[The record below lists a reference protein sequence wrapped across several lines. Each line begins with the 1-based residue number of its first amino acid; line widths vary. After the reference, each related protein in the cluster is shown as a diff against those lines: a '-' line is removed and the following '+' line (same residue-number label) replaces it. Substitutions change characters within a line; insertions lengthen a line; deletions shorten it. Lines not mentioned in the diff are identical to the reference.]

1 MIRDFVLRIFLS
13 IPLIHEL
20 TLFLLDL
27 LVKDKRAKEA
37 LIGLKPLKFNFLS
50 IQKSSNLSDYTWLIQ
65 TSIPS
70 DDSSQ
75 KWGDKYF
82 AEEIKNA
89 LEKQGQ
95 TVQILDREQQVSI
108 HGKKIIYLNLRGLLP
123 FHPISQGINV
133 LWIISHPSQI
143 SKYEVKKYDLV
154 FAASNDWAKKK
165 SNKWKIKIFPLLQAT
180 NAKVFNPGDSNIV
193 RNDEILFVGNSR
205 GVFRKSV
212 KVASQLK
219 TQLKIIGSGWEKFL
233 PSKFIKQEFVN
244 NKDLPDWYR
253 SAGLVLNDH
262 WSDMAR
268 AGFISNRLFDAVASG
283 AKVVSDQ
290 VQGIDEL
297 FDGAVIQYS
306 NNSELAKLLSD
317 ISKLEFGDEQEIVTR
332 ASRIGTENSFE
343 NRAKIL
349 IQNISNLISN

>member
-1 MIRDFVLRIFLS
+1 M
-13 IPLIHEL
+13 
-20 TLFLLDL
+20 
-27 LVKDKRAKEA
+27 
-37 LIGLKPLKFNFLS
+37 IGLKPLKFNFLS

-165 SNKWKIKIFPLLQAT
+165 SIKWKIKIFPLLQAT
-180 NAKVFNPGDSNIV
+180 NAKIFNPGDGQIF

-212 KVASQLK
+212 KVASQLN
-219 TQLKIIGSGWEKFL
+219 THLKIIGSGWEKFL
-233 PSKFIKQEFVN
+233 PSKSIKQEFVK
-244 NKDLPDWYR
+244 NKDLPNLYR

-268 AGFISNRLFDAVASG
+268 AGFVSNRLFDAVASG

-290 VQGIDEL
+290 VHGIDEL

-306 NNSELAKLLSD
+306 NNSELARLLSD
-317 ISKLEFGDEQEIVTR
+317 ISKLEFGNEQEIVTR

-349 IQNISNLISN
+349 IQNISNLISS

>member
-20 TLFLLDL
+20 TIFLLDI
-27 LVKDKRAKEA
+27 LVKDRRTKEA
-37 LIGLKPLKFNFLS
+37 LIGVKPLKFNFLS

-95 TVQILDREQQVSI
+95 TVQILDREQHVSI
-108 HGKKIIYLNLRGLLP
+108 YGKKIIYLNLRGLLP

-165 SNKWKIKIFPLLQAT
+165 SIKWKIKIFPLLQAT
-180 NAKVFNPGDSNIV
+180 NAKIFNPGDANIV

-244 NKDLPDWYR
+244 NKDLPDLYR

-268 AGFISNRLFDAVASG
+268 AGFVSNRLFDAVASG

-306 NNSELAKLLSD
+306 NNSELTRLLSD
-317 ISKLEFGDEQEIVTR
+317 ISKLEFGNEQEIVTR